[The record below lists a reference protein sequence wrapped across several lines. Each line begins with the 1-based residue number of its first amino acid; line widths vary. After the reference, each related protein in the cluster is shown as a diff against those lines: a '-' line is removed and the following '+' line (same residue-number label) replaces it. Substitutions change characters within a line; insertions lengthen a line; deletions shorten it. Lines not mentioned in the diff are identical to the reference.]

1 MEGLLLGE
9 LLDNP
14 SGVPWSG
21 RMQGS
26 KDGCPFFAYRYTGA
40 DLFPIKGNA
49 VKPVTADP
57 NKTEFILLVFAPLK
71 ILTPSDR
78 LLSVKKLKS

>member
-1 MEGLLLGE
+1 MNFLITLAACLGR
-9 LLDNP
+9 DACRVPRTDVP
-14 SGVPWSG
+14 SSH
-21 RMQGS
+21 R
-26 KDGCPFFAYRYTGA
+26 YRYTGA